1 MNKVISFAFLAIF
14 VFYGFHRCS
23 QLHPAKYFDKPA
35 NAQPASKAP
44 SADTVEPPGA
54 PNPFL
59 EPAHAEVRKRL
70 DTRNAAESKSTPVN
84 ASGDSERAKEAEGK
98 SKANGDTG
106 EDAEAE
112 AWNQG
117 GRSASGEASTKSRSE
132 TQSEGAGSGDTAHE
146 SKGFSCMGKTYCS
159 QMKSCEEA
167 KYYLANCPGVEI
179 DGDGDGIPC
188 EEQFCGR

>member
-23 QLHPAKYFDKPA
+23 QLHPAKYFDKHA
-35 NAQPASKAP
+35 NPHPASVVP
-44 SADTVEPPGA
+44 SADTVEPAGA

-59 EPAHAEVRKRL
+59 EPAHAEVRKHL
-70 DTRNAAESKSTPVN
+70 DARNAAEPKPTPAN
-84 ASGDSERAKEAEGK
+84 ASGDSEGGEGAAGK
-98 SKANGDTG
+98 VKGNGDTG

-112 AWNQG
+112 AWNRG
-117 GRSASGEASTKSRSE
+117 GRNKTPSDS
-132 TQSEGAGSGDTAHE
+132 AGSGEPAQE
-146 SKGFSCMGKTYCS
+146 PRGFSCMGKTYCS
-159 QMKSCEEA
+159 QMKSCDEA
-167 KYYLANCPGVEI
+167 KYYLAHCPGVEI